1 MEESKLKESELKESE
16 LKESE
21 LKEPELK
28 ESKPETKKE
37 KLKKKI
43 KEEMP
48 PEYKNV
54 VPDFMI
60 DLVIS
65 TMSDESIPDD
75 VDNPPSE
82 SNVVNE
88 YANYTFPKVPGI
100 EVLALEPTAL
110 KILARTVH
118 QFDDEELSNNIKEM
132 FHNKIKLS
140 IANSKLNISKANR
153 ELKMVT
159 GGGDY
164 FDEEDCTFFR

>member
-1 MEESKLKESELKESE
+1 MEPKIKTEQLKMM
-16 LKESE
+16 
-21 LKEPELK
+21 
-28 ESKPETKKE
+28 KKE
-37 KLKKKI
+37 
-43 KEEMP
+43 MP
-48 PEYKNV
+48 SGYKSVAPNRG
-54 VPDFMI
+54 
-60 DLVIS
+60 
-65 TMSDESIPDD
+65 TMSGESIPDNFG
-75 VDNPPSE
+75 NPPSE

-153 ELKMVT
+153 ELKTVT

>member
-1 MEESKLKESELKESE
+1 MEEKSETKESKLEEHETHTL
-16 LKESE
+16 
-21 LKEPELK
+21 
-28 ESKPETKKE
+28 TKKE

-48 PEYKNV
+48 PEYKNI

-75 VDNPPSE
+75 VDNSTPKE
-82 SNVVNE
+82 GDVINQ
-88 YANYTFPKVPGI
+88 YANYTFPKVPGVEI
-100 EVLALEPTAL
+100 LALEPTAL

-118 QFDDEELSNNIKEM
+118 QMDDEELTNNIKEM
-132 FHNKIKLS
+132 IHNKIKLS
-140 IANSKLNISKANR
+140 IANSKLNITKAQR
-153 ELKMVT
+153 EIKTLT

>member
-1 MEESKLKESELKESE
+1 MEDKSEIEF
-16 LKESE
+16 
-21 LKEPELK
+21 
-28 ESKPETKKE
+28 KPETKKE

-60 DLVIS
+60 DLIIS
-65 TMSDESIPDD
+65 TMSDESIPDN
-75 VDNPPSE
+75 VTTPGE
-82 SNVVNE
+82 SDVVNQ
-88 YANYTFPKVPGI
+88 YANYTFPKVPGVEI
-100 EVLALEPTAL
+100 LALEPTAL

-118 QFDDEELSNNIKEM
+118 QFDDEELTNNIKEM

-140 IANSKLNISKANR
+140 IANSKLNILKANR
-153 ELKMVT
+153 ELKTIT

-164 FDEEDCTFFR
+164 FDEEECTFFR